1 MSDAGRESWA
11 SRIGFILAAVG
22 SAVGLGNL
30 WQFPFKTAANG
41 GAAFL
46 VVYLLAALIIG
57 FPAILAEFVV
67 GRGTRRDIISAFRQL
82 GGDRW
87 QYVGVLGLGVGFWI
101 LSYYS
106 VVGGWVIRYV
116 WGSLTG
122 AYFGDPAAY
131 FSSVASGLEA
141 LALHAVFMA
150 LTVGIVTL
158 GVEDGIERATKLMV
172 PGIVVLLIGI
182 AAWAATLPGAV
193 AGYAY
198 FLSPDLATLRA
209 NFWSILPFAVSQ
221 AFFSLSLGM
230 GIMVTYASYID
241 RDANL
246 GADGVIIVLLN
257 TAVGVLAGLVVF
269 PLLFARGIEP
279 GGGGAAALFVALA
292 SAFARLPFGRF
303 VGALFFLVVLVAALS
318 SSISLLESLTTRLI
332 DAYGIER
339 RTGAVALGGALFL
352 LGVPSALRLDWLNW
366 FDGLAYGVFLPVS
379 VLLVLVFVG
388 WVLADEAVVELRRG
402 TGGGQTLG
410 TVWLWTVRTLVL
422 LAVVGALAAGVLE
435 LVSTGGW
442 VPPV

>member
-46 VVYLLAALIIG
+46 VIYLLAVLAIG
-57 FPAILAEFVV
+57 FPAVLAEFVV
-67 GRGTRRDIISAFRQL
+67 GRGTHRDVVSAFAQM

-87 QYVGVLGLGVGFWI
+87 KYVGALGLGVGFWI

-122 AYFGDPAAY
+122 AYFGDPQAY
-131 FSSVASGLEA
+131 FGAIASGPDA
-141 LALHAVFMA
+141 LAFHALFML
-150 LTVGIVTL
+150 LTAGIVAA

-172 PGIVVLLIGI
+172 PGIVVLLVGIG
-182 AAWAATLPGAV
+182 AWAATLPGAA
-193 AGYAY
+193 AGYEY
-198 FLSPDLATLRA
+198 FLSPDLTALRR

-246 GADGVIIVLLN
+246 GEDGVVIVLLN

-269 PLLFARGIEP
+269 PLLFTRGIEP
-279 GGGGAAALFVALA
+279 GTGGASALFVALA
-292 SAFARLPFGRF
+292 TAFAQLPLGRV

-318 SSISLLESLTTRLI
+318 SSISLLESLTARLI
-332 DAYGIER
+332 DAYGIDR
-339 RTGAVALGGALFL
+339 KPGAVALAGALFV
-352 LGVPSALRLDWLNW
+352 LGIPSALRLAWLNW

-379 VLLVLVFVG
+379 VLLVLLFVG
-388 WVLADEAVVELRRG
+388 WVIGEEAVAELREG
-402 TGGGQTLG
+402 VEGGATLG
-410 TVWLWTVRTLVL
+410 GVWLWTVRTLVL
-422 LAVVGALAAGVLE
+422 AGVVVALAAGALE
-435 LVSTGGW
+435 LAASGGW
-442 VPPV
+442 VPPI